1 MAVRIQ
7 WQPPVV
13 LETRKQVQW
22 ERIIRYEL
30 GEVED
35 PLEVSLSFEEKN
47 LRWKVDTAVPPAS
60 GTTLAARSRERV
72 VGALRA
78 HGKPVV

>member
-1 MAVRIQ
+1 MAVKIQ

-13 LETRKQVQW
+13 LEARKQVQW

-30 GEVED
+30 GEIED
-35 PLEVSLSFEEKN
+35 PLDVSLSFQQEN
-47 LRWKVDTAVPPAS
+47 LRWKVDTEAPPS
-60 GTTLAARSRERV
+60 GTQFAARSRERV

-78 HGKPVV
+78 HGMPVV